1 MRRLILSLV
10 LVLAALPAGAASFQ
24 SIVERVESDLG
35 VRKVRMPGVGMLV
48 NSFVFVKRPGGAS
61 SLNLATF
68 EGEMTRFQAAVQ
80 RAAGR
85 EWKPMVNVH
94 SRRDKEDVV
103 IYVHAVND
111 KFELLIAS
119 SEAGEA
125 TLVQLKLEGKKI
137 LDWLRDPVQ
146 MNGTVSSSIQ

>member
-1 MRRLILSLV
+1 MRRLILSV
-10 LVLAALPAGAASFQ
+10 ILALTALPAGASSFQ
-24 SIVERVESDLG
+24 SIVEKVESDLG
-35 VRKVRMPGVGMLV
+35 VRKVRMPGVGLLV

-68 EGEMTRFQAAVQ
+68 EGEMSRFQSAVQ

-85 EWKPMVNVH
+85 QWKPMVTVR
-94 SRRDKEDVV
+94 SKRDKEDVV
-103 IYVHAVND
+103 IYVHADNN

-119 SEAGEA
+119 SESGEA
-125 TLVQLKLEGKKI
+125 TLVQLKLEGKRI

-146 MNGTVSSSIQ
+146 MNGTVSTSIQ